1 MKVEHS
7 SSSVRIWISISFAVL
22 AIALELTMA
31 SYWSNILEPRLKSQA
46 KTNAQLLAQSQA
58 IALANVLS
66 RIHSDV
72 TAKQQVQGVFDNL
85 LLIKDPSLDAH
96 FFVAITLEVDYD
108 VVTVTPEL
116 LNLSQGDKNC
126 LSCFEAPVELYSTET
141 DELLGIAI
149 FYVSDVFFR
158 SIKTDLKDRFIV
170 EGVIVFALLL
180 LLWIVVITLVRSL
193 YRNIEQRRITQQ
205 ALVIAKEQ
213 AESANEARGQ
223 FLANM
228 SHEIRT
234 PMNAIIG
241 LCYIVL
247 KSDLTSYQRNYLS
260 KVHSSARSLLGLIN
274 DILDFS
280 KIESGK
286 FNIEQI
292 EFDMDEV
299 LCDLSQ
305 MIMPKAG
312 EKELDIL
319 YSVDADVPYKL
330 KGDPFR
336 LGQILLNLINN
347 AIKFTEK
354 GEILVKIKLAEQK
367 TAERVTLLFS
377 VKDTGVGIRESAI
390 GQLFSSFTQADSSM
404 SRKYGGTGLGLAI
417 CKNLVKMMD
426 GQIWVESEL
435 NKGST
440 FYFTAQFE
448 MDEPEQFDRFIIPEE
463 FSGINVMIVD
473 DSETSRAVYSE
484 MMASFDFNVTALP
497 GSQQAIETLRNQP
510 TNNPFELVFMDWKMP
525 DMDGITAA
533 KIIKTDDSV
542 VKKPSIIL
550 ISAYAQDDE
559 FIEAE
564 QYLDAYL
571 LKPICQSV
579 LYDCIVGIFC
589 QVPRKSYVH
598 FSCESIRLS
607 VASQYA
613 GRKILLVEDNK
624 TNQEV
629 AINLLSEVQLSVDSA
644 FNGKEAID
652 KLANNRY
659 DLVLMDVQMPEM
671 DGITATKRIRA
682 DLNIKIPIV
691 AMTAHAM
698 QGDKDRCLAAGM
710 DDYITKPI
718 DVEHFYHT
726 LGKWLAVAAKIT
738 PAAIPATV
746 PVEMQ
751 AAVPVAIVEPQNIA
765 KPTTRPVSQ
774 SALETAQ
781 TPRLPEF
788 PGIDVKSALTRLIG
802 NESLLLKLISYFKQH
817 NEDKF
822 AELKSALERNDTVLA
837 REIVHAIKGEA
848 GNIGANEVFTLASA
862 MEKALADND
871 PAFTTLFVDLQP
883 AILRVFKASE
893 LSLAHLAQL
902 ENDKIQLNEL
912 TNTAAKTGVVADSV
926 EDLQVLLKEISQLL
940 SKNNLK
946 AKSLIERLSLHLSL
960 PEFEFEHGQLN
971 QCMSVLDFKGAQH
984 QINALSE
991 KMADKFTEILGTDK

>member
-31 SYWSNILEPRLKSQA
+31 SYWSNILEPRLKAQA
-46 KTNAQLLAQSQA
+46 RTNAQLLAQSQA
-58 IALANVLS
+58 IALTNVLS
-66 RIHSDV
+66 RIHSDT
-72 TAKQQVQGVFDNL
+72 TAKQQVQSVFDNL
-85 LLIKDPSLDAH
+85 LLIKDPTLNAH
-96 FFVAITLEVDYD
+96 FFIAIILEVDYD

-116 LNLSQGDKNC
+116 LDLSQGDKNC

-141 DELLGIAI
+141 DELLGIAT

-180 LLWIVVITLVRSL
+180 LLWIVVITLVRTL
-193 YRNIEQRRITQQ
+193 YRNIEQRRVTQK

-260 KVHSSARSLLGLIN
+260 KVHSSARSLLVLIN

-286 FNIEQI
+286 FSIERI

-319 YSVDADVPYKL
+319 YSVDSNVPYKL

-347 AIKFTEK
+347 AIKFTEQ
-354 GEILVKIKLAEQK
+354 GEILIKIKLTEQK
-367 TAERVTLLFS
+367 TPEKATLLFS

-390 GQLFSSFTQADSSM
+390 SQLFSSFTQADNSM

-417 CKNLVKMMD
+417 CKNLVEMMD
-426 GQIWVESEL
+426 GQIWVESKI
-435 NKGST
+435 NIGST
-440 FYFTAQFE
+440 FYFTAQFDV
-448 MDEPEQFDRFIIPEE
+448 DEPDQFDRFIIPEE
-463 FSGINVMIVD
+463 FAKINVLIVD
-473 DSETSRAVYSE
+473 DSETSRTVYSE
-484 MMASFDFNVTALP
+484 MMASFHFNVTAVP
-497 GSQQAIETLRNQP
+497 DAQQAIEALRNQSAGS
-510 TNNPFELVFMDWKMP
+510 PFELVFMDWKMP
-525 DMDGITAA
+525 EMDGITAA
-533 KIIKTDDSV
+533 KIIKTDDSL
-542 VKKPSIIL
+542 VKTPSIIL

-579 LYDCIVGIFC
+579 LYDSIVGIFC

-598 FSCESIRLS
+598 FSCESIRSS

-629 AINLLSEVQLSVDSA
+629 AINLISEVQLSVDSA

-652 KLANNRY
+652 KLASNRY

-671 DGITATKRIRA
+671 DGITATKHIRA
-682 DLNIKIPIV
+682 DLDKKIPIV

-738 PAAIPATV
+738 PELKPEKTFEKAHEALAAKL
-746 PVEMQ
+746 PVTIKASDDMTS
-751 AAVPVAIVEPQNIA
+751 QNA
-765 KPTTRPVSQ
+765 LESLPTT
-774 SALETAQ
+774 
-781 TPRLPEF
+781 RLPEF

-802 NESLLLKLISYFKQH
+802 NESLLLKLISHFKQQ

-822 AELKSALERNDTVLA
+822 AELKSALERNDTVLS

-848 GNIGANEVFTLASA
+848 GNIGANEVFTLANA
-862 MEKALADND
+862 MEKALAVND
-871 PAFTTLFVDLQP
+871 PAFTALFADLQP
-883 AILRVFKASE
+883 AIMQVFKASE
-893 LSLAHLAQL
+893 LSLAYLAQL
-902 ENDKIQLNEL
+902 DNDETQLSNMAS
-912 TNTAAKTGVVADSV
+912 TAVKTGLVADSG
-926 EDLQVLLKEISQLL
+926 EDIEALLTEISQLL

-946 AKSLIERLSLHLSL
+946 AKSLIERLSLHLSV
-960 PEFEFEHGQLN
+960 PEFEFEQGQLN

-984 QINALSE
+984 QINALL
-991 KMADKFTEILGTDK
+991 DKLRTG